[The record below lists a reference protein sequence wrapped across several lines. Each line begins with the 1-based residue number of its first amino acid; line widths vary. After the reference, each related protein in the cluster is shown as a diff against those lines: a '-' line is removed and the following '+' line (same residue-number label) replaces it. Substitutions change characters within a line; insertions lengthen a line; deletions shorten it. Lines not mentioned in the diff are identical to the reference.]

1 MGFVLNHIMSWVVD
15 RIVDSFQA
23 LFSVVLKLLS
33 ATPDVTALPQVQT
46 LTARTTTVL
55 DALFVLA
62 FVAAGVLTMVAGGNE
77 RLRYTAKDL
86 LPRLVVAFTAAHLS
100 PILIARLITLVD
112 AVSRALTAGRPS
124 GAGALSAIHNE
135 IIDGNAANNIGPLL
149 FAILAALI
157 TFLVA
162 AVAFTYLTRIAVLI
176 VLAIAAPL
184 ALACHSLPQ
193 IEPVA
198 RLWWRSVIGCLTVPL
213 LQAITLQA
221 GQTVMLDPHSA
232 GRLFGEPGG
241 GVLSLLITIVLLWL
255 TVKIPGLVR
264 RYVMRTGGGSSAGH
278 FVRVV
283 VIGDGMRLLTGGMS
297 TGGRLAVRGGAALAG
312 AGRRR

>member
-1 MGFVLNHIMSWVVD
+1 VSFVLNHIMSWLIG

-23 LFSVVLKLLS
+23 LFTVVLKLLS
-33 ATPDVTALPQVQT
+33 ATPNVTTLPQVQT

-55 DALFVLA
+55 DVVFVLA
-62 FVAAGVLTMVAGGNE
+62 FFAAGVLTMVAGGNE

-86 LPRLVVAFTAAHLS
+86 LPRLVVGFTAAHLS
-100 PILIARLITLVD
+100 PVLIGKLISVVD
-112 AVSRALTAGRPS
+112 AVTGALGAGRPGRL
-124 GAGALSAIHNE
+124 GAFAAIRSE
-135 IIDGNAANNIGPLL
+135 VTDGDAANNIGPLL

-184 ALACHSLPQ
+184 ALACHGLPHTDG
-193 IEPVA
+193 VA
-198 RLWWRSVIGCLTVPL
+198 RLWWRSVLGCLAVPL

-221 GQTVMLDPHSA
+221 GQTVMLDPHAA
-232 GRLFGEPGG
+232 GQLFGEPGG
-241 GVLSLLITIVLLWL
+241 GLLSLLVTIVLLWL
-255 TVKIPGLVR
+255 AVRIPGLVR
-264 RYVMRTGGGSSAGH
+264 RYVMRSGGGSGAGH

-283 VIGDGMRLLTGGMS
+283 VIGQGMRLLTGGMS
-297 TGGRLAVRGGAALAG
+297 SGARLAVRGCAALAG
-312 AGRRR
+312 GGRR